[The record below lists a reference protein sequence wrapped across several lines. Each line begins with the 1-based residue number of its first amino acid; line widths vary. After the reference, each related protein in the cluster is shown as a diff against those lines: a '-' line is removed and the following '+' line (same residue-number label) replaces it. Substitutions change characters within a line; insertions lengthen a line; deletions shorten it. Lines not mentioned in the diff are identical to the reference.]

1 MKNLIFL
8 ACALCAVSAVPV
20 PSAEK
25 PTNELELLQIPLEG
39 NKVCIIIQLCI
50 YLCFFLKMHLHACN
64 RLYSILKLYNI
75 PSA

>member
-8 ACALCAVSAVPV
+8 ACALCAVTAIPV

-39 NKVCIIIQLCI
+39 NKVCIT
-50 YLCFFLKMHLHACN
+50 M
-64 RLYSILKLYNI
+64 
-75 PSA
+75 